1 MRTEEMWAQF
11 AQARAMTNESYDA
24 WAFGGAPDE
33 LARLVL
39 QGEKTATSSAYD
51 IYRVK
56 NQPLPRVG
64 EYSVILD
71 SKREA
76 VCIIRT
82 TNVQILP
89 FGEIGEQHARKEGE
103 GDKSLAYWRKLH
115 QDFFTAALQKVGLS
129 FDESRKVVCEEFE
142 VVYP

>member
-1 MRTEEMWAQF
+1 MQANEIWAQF
-11 AQARAMTNESYDA
+11 AQANNLTNQSYDA

-39 QGEKTATSSAYD
+39 QGEKMATSSAYD
-51 IYRVK
+51 IYQVK
-56 NQPLPRVG
+56 NQPLPQAG
-64 EYSVILD
+64 EYSVILN

-82 TNVQILP
+82 TKVQILP
-89 FGEIGEQHARKEGE
+89 FDKVDEQHARKEGE
-103 GDKSLAYWRKLH
+103 GDKSLNYWRKIH
-115 QDFFTAALQKVGLS
+115 RDFFKTALQKIGLS

>member
-1 MRTEEMWAQF
+1 MQANEIWAQF
-11 AQARAMTNESYDA
+11 AQANNLTNQSYDA

-39 QGEKTATSSAYD
+39 QGEKMATSSAYD
-51 IYRVK
+51 IYQVK
-56 NQPLPRVG
+56 NQPLPQAG
-64 EYSVILD
+64 EYSVILN

-82 TNVQILP
+82 TKVQILP
-89 FGEIGEQHARKEGE
+89 FDKVDEQHARKEGK
-103 GDKSLAYWRKLH
+103 GDKSLSYWRKIH
-115 QDFFTAALQKVGLS
+115 RDFFKTALQKIGLS

>member
-1 MRTEEMWAQF
+1 MQANELWAQF
-11 AQARAMTNESYDA
+11 AQANNLTNESYDA

-33 LARLVL
+33 LAQLVL
-39 QGEKTATSSAYD
+39 QGEKMATSSAYD
-51 IYRVK
+51 IYQVK

-64 EYSVILD
+64 EYSVILN
-71 SKREA
+71 SKQEA

-82 TNVQILP
+82 TKVQILP
-89 FGEIGEQHARKEGE
+89 FDKVDEQHARKEGE
-103 GDKSLAYWRKLH
+103 GDKSLSYWRKIH
-115 QDFFTAALQKVGLS
+115 RDFFTAALQKVGLS

>member
-1 MRTEEMWAQF
+1 MQANELWAQF
-11 AQARAMTNESYDA
+11 AQANNLTNQSYDA

-51 IYRVK
+51 IYQVK
-56 NQPLPRVG
+56 NQPLPQAG
-64 EYSVILD
+64 EYSVILN

-82 TNVQILP
+82 TKVQILP
-89 FGEIGEQHARKEGE
+89 FDKVDEQHARKEGE
-103 GDKSLAYWRKLH
+103 GDKSLNYRRKIH
-115 QDFFTAALQKVGLS
+115 RDFFKAALQKIGLS

>member
-1 MRTEEMWAQF
+1 MQANELWAQF
-11 AQARAMTNESYDA
+11 AQANNLTNQSYDA

-39 QGEKTATSSAYD
+39 QGEKMATSSAYD
-51 IYRVK
+51 IYQVK
-56 NQPLPRVG
+56 NQPLPQAG
-64 EYSVILD
+64 EYSVILN

-82 TNVQILP
+82 TKVQILP
-89 FGEIGEQHARKEGE
+89 FDKVDEQHARKEGE
-103 GDKSLAYWRKLH
+103 GDKSLNYWRKIH
-115 QDFFTAALQKVGLS
+115 RDFFTAALQKIGLS